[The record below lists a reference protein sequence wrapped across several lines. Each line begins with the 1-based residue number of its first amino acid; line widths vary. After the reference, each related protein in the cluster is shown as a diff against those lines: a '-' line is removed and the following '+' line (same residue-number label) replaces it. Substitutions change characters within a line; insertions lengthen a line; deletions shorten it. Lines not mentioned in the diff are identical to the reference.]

1 MRTNLMI
8 SFGQMYQ
15 FDNSILN
22 DYTLPDGMDR
32 KLMNAYIIDFCQHN
46 ECRYSDPDLLHAL
59 INDFF
64 DTNSYKYSGL
74 WESTQFDY
82 DPVQNYD
89 LTIEETRD
97 HSGGDSTERTF
108 EQSDNTEAS
117 VENKVSAFNQSG
129 YSPSE
134 QSESDATSGSKG
146 TENSK
151 TEIDRKEVVSRREY
165 GDNSAR
171 STQYMIKEQREVV
184 DLNVY
189 RTIANEFED
198 FFTIPVY

>member
-1 MRTNLMI
+1 MRTNAMI

-15 FDNSILN
+15 FDKTILD
-22 DYTLPDGMDR
+22 DYSLPDGMDR
-32 KLMNAYIIDFCQHN
+32 KLMNAYILDFCQHN
-46 ECRYSDPDLLHAL
+46 ESRYSDPDLLHAL

-108 EQSDNTEAS
+108 EQNANTEAS
-117 VENKVSAFNQSG
+117 VENKGSAFNQIG

-134 QSESDATSGSKG
+134 QTGTDAKSGSKG

-151 TEIDRKEVVSRREY
+151 TEIDRKEIVSRREY

-171 STQYMIKEQREVV
+171 STQYMIREQR
-184 DLNVY
+184 DILDFNVY

-198 FFTIPVY
+198 FFTIPIY